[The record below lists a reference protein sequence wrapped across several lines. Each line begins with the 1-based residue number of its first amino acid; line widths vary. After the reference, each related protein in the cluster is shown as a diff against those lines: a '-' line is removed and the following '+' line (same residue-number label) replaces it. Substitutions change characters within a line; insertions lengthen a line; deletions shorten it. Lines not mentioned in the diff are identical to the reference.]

1 MGTRADTTQN
11 RTAAPDVIEAP
22 ATGECVTFLQRGED
36 TDGELLEI
44 EVVAEPFASGPPEHD
59 HERQTEFFEILAGTF
74 TGLVDGEELEL
85 TAGDTYTIPAGTPH
99 RWWNAH
105 DEELVARV
113 EVRPALE
120 MAEFLET
127 VYGLAR
133 DGKLHSDG
141 GGNPLQ
147 MAVIGKHYWD
157 TNHLA
162 SPPAI
167 VQKAAFA
174 VLAPIG
180 RLLGY
185 RAYYPEY
192 SPRRRV

>member
-1 MGTRADTTQN
+1 MTLTDTAD
-11 RTAAPDVIEAP
+11 RTVPSEDVIEAP
-22 ATGECVTFLQRGED
+22 VTGERVTFLQRSED

-44 EVVAEPFASGPPEHD
+44 EVAAEPFAAGPPEHV
-59 HERQTEFFEILAGTF
+59 HEHQEEFFEIHLGTF
-74 TGLVDGEELEL
+74 TGLVDGEEIEL
-85 TAGDTYTIPAGTPH
+85 RAGDTYTIHAGTPH

-133 DGKLHSDG
+133 DGKLTADG
-141 GGNPLQ
+141 RGNPFQ
-147 MAVIGKHYWD
+147 MAVIGQHYWD

-167 VQKAAFA
+167 IQRAAFA

-185 RAYYPEY
+185 RASYPEY
-192 SPRRRV
+192 SPRHRE

>member
-1 MGTRADTTQN
+1 MALTADTPN
-11 RTAAPDVIEAP
+11 ADVIDNP
-22 ATGECVTFLQRGED
+22 LMGEHVTFLQRGED
-36 TDGELLEI
+36 TDGDLLEI
-44 EVVAEPFASGPPEHD
+44 EVRAAPFASGPPEHV
-59 HERQTEFFEILAGTF
+59 HEHQEEFFEIVSGTF
-74 TGLVDGEELEL
+74 TGLVDGEEIEL

-105 DEELVARV
+105 DEELVGRV

-120 MAEFLET
+120 MAAFLET

-133 DGKLHSDG
+133 DGKLTADG
-141 GGNPLQ
+141 GGNLLQ
-147 MAVIGKHYWD
+147 MAVIGQHYWD

-162 SPPAI
+162 SPPAV

-192 SPRRRV
+192 DPRHRG

>member
-1 MGTRADTTQN
+1 MSSKIDVVRS
-11 RTAAPDVIEAP
+11 RTAEPDVIENP
-22 ATGECVTFLQRGED
+22 VTGERVTFLQRGED
-36 TDGELLEI
+36 TDGDLLEF
-44 EVVAEPFASGPPEHD
+44 EVAAEPGAAGPPEHV
-59 HERQTEFFEILAGTF
+59 HEQQEEFLEILSGTF
-74 TGLVDGEELEL
+74 TGVIDGEAVEL

-99 RWWNAH
+99 RWWNAQ

-127 VYGLAR
+127 LYGLAA
-133 DGKLHSDG
+133 DGKVNDAG
-141 GGNPLQ
+141 VPNPLQ
-147 MAVIGKHYWD
+147 MAVVAQHYWD

-162 SPPAI
+162 SPPTI

-174 VLAPIG
+174 VLAPVG

-185 RAYYPEY
+185 SPYYPKY
-192 SPRRRV
+192 SSHRRD